1 LLEEVIERFLH
12 GRRALISHYLV
23 AKLALVVE
31 AVNRAEGV
39 VVVVDPSGLLEKTGM
54 ISRVKDVA
62 LIITTATSIPRDKSL
77 VLIEPGFPLTR
88 LHNKNILA
96 TLTPGNYK
104 PRLPS
109 YYERIYVNKLSEN
122 LYELFFKETSER
134 FRFRITGDAV
144 VFEDKPS
151 GIAGRAYEVLKNAL
165 VEYGEIRTRD
175 AVNIISHEL
184 GVDKNTARSLLYKL
198 VSEKYAKVVKGRV
211 IVY

>member
-1 LLEEVIERFLH
+1 LLEEVLEKLLR

-23 AKLALVVE
+23 AKLVLVVE
-31 AVNRAEGV
+31 AVNRVEGV
-39 VVVVDPSGLLEKTGM
+39 VVVDPNGFLEKTGV
-54 ISRVKDVA
+54 INRVKDAV
-62 LIITTATSIPRDKSL
+62 LITNTATGIPRDKTL
-77 VLIEPGFPLTR
+77 VLIEPSFPLTG

-104 PRLPS
+104 LRLPS
-109 YYERIYVNKLSEN
+109 YYERVYVNKLGEN
-122 LYELFFKETSER
+122 IYELFFKETSER
-134 FRFRITGDAV
+134 FRFRITGGAV

-151 GIAGRAYEVLKNAL
+151 GIAGRAYEVLRNAL
-165 VEYGEIRTRD
+165 VEYGEIRARD

-198 VSEKYAKVVKGRV
+198 VSEKYARVVKGRV